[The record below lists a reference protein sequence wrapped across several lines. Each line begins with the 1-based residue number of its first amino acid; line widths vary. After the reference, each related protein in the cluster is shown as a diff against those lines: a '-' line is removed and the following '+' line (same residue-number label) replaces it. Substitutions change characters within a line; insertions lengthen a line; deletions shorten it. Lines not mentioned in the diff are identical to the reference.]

1 MLCTDADKPSL
12 KLDMID
18 QIQRLGIAH
27 RFASDIDHVLKQLS
41 ETCFA
46 CNNGDRDIDDLYTAA
61 LLFRL
66 LRQQGYRVSSDIFN
80 KFKDPSGKFSEK
92 HASDV
97 RGLLSLYEACHLSV
111 HGEDVLDQAL
121 SFSLTH
127 LESVKEQLSPPLATQ
142 VHHALK
148 QTIRKGVPRLEAR

>member
-1 MLCTDADKPSL
+1 MLCADADKPSL

-41 ETCFA
+41 ETCFV

-66 LRQQGYRVSSDIFN
+66 LRQQGYRVSSGESPSFVFN
-80 KFKDPSGKFSEK
+80 
-92 HASDV
+92 
-97 RGLLSLYEACHLSV
+97 
-111 HGEDVLDQAL
+111 
-121 SFSLTH
+121 
-127 LESVKEQLSPPLATQ
+127 TQ
-142 VHHALK
+142 P
-148 QTIRKGVPRLEAR
+148 QN